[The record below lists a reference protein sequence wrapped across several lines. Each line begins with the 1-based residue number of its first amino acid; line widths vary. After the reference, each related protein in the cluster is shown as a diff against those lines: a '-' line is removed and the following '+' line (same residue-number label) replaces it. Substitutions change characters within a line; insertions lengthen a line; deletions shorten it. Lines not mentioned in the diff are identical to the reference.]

1 MLNLSMKA
9 KTIQDHLQGDK
20 NKNLQNIFKIVRFYE
35 LSGKHKL
42 DKTRSVTSA
51 SHWLL
56 IMLAIFT

>member
-20 NKNLQNIFKIVRFYE
+20 NKNLKNIFKIVRFYE
-35 LSGKHKL
+35 LSGKHEL